1 MEHWL
6 KGGGH
11 REIGRQLN
19 LPKSTVKNI
28 VNKFLERGDSKHR
41 NGGCKTRTARTDD
54 LVMYTEYC
62 KQQQPS
68 LSAEEIQGKL
78 LENNVCL
85 IQNIPSKSS
94 ITRIVREDLGY
105 SYKQLK
111 VVARVSLSVECEQ
124 RLVDYLSIC
133 STLDTRNMRFF
144 DERSVIKTTGNRH
157 YGHSAVGSPAV
168 EVQHYPSNANYTVN
182 LLHSISGINHLN
194 ILDGPS
200 DGLELLNLF

>member
-6 KGGGH
+6 KGSGH

-19 LPKSTVKNI
+19 FPKSTVTNI

-105 SYKQLK
+105 SNKQLK
-111 VVARVSLSVECEQ
+111 VVARESSSVECEQ
-124 RLVDYLSIC
+124 GLVDYLSIC
-133 STLDTRNMRFF
+133 STLDTRNMHFF
-144 DERSVIKTTGNRH
+144 MDLQMG
-157 YGHSAVGSPAV
+157 
-168 EVQHYPSNANYTVN
+168 
-182 LLHSISGINHLN
+182 
-194 ILDGPS
+194 
-200 DGLELLNLF
+200 